1 MNNTNFHIPV
11 MKHEAISH
19 LISDRDGIYIDATL
33 GYGGHSRH
41 ILEETSS
48 KSKLFAIDKDV
59 DAIEFNKKELSEE
72 KRFTLKHGC
81 FSSLD
86 EYARTWNIYGSVNGI
101 LFDLGV
107 SSVHLDSA
115 ERGFS
120 FMREGELD
128 MRFDNS
134 SGMSAKEWINSA
146 SEKELADVF
155 YFLGEERKSRQFAK
169 KIIQAR
175 KDTNISSTK
184 NLAELFKPKGF
195 QKKHPATNIF
205 RGIRILIN
213 NEFEELKEGL
223 ISAIKVLKDRGIL
236 AVISFHSAEDRI
248 VKNFFK
254 KDYKNFFEGI
264 NLKNVNK
271 IKPSKE
277 EKSTNPRSRSA
288 ILRIGEIE
296 YVS

>member
-1 MNNTNFHIPV
+1 MNYSHEPV
-11 MKHEAISH
+11 LLKETLNN
-19 LISDRDGIYIDATL
+19 LIYDKSGSYLDCTFGL
-33 GYGGHSRH
+33 GGHSKK
-41 ILEETSS
+41 ILENLNSDGS
-48 KSKLFAIDKDV
+48 LYSIDKDKEV
-59 DAIEFNKKELSEE
+59 KHYANLIKDERFNFQTST
-72 KRFTLKHGC
+72 FSNI
-81 FSSLD
+81 SSLFSKN
-86 EYARTWNIYGSVNGI
+86 TMNGV

-107 SSVHLDSA
+107 SSLQLDKP

-175 KDTNISSTK
+175 KDRNISSTK

>member
-1 MNNTNFHIPV
+1 MKYSHEPVLLKETLNN
-11 MKHEAISH
+11 
-19 LISDRDGIYIDATL
+19 LIYDKSGSYLDCTFGL
-33 GYGGHSRH
+33 GGHSKK
-41 ILEETSS
+41 ILENLNSDGS
-48 KSKLFAIDKDV
+48 LYSIDKD
-59 DAIEFNKKELSEE
+59 KEVKHYANLIKD
-72 KRFTLKHGC
+72 KRFNFQTST
-81 FSSLD
+81 FSNISSLFSKN
-86 EYARTWNIYGSVNGI
+86 TMNGV

-107 SSVHLDSA
+107 SSLQLDKS

-134 SGMSAKEWINSA
+134 SGMSAKEWINTA

>member
-1 MNNTNFHIPV
+1 MNYSHEPVLLKETLTN
-11 MKHEAISH
+11 
-19 LISDRDGIYIDATL
+19 LIYDKSGSYLDCTFGL
-33 GYGGHSRH
+33 GGHSKK
-41 ILEETSS
+41 ILENLNSDGS
-48 KSKLFAIDKDV
+48 LYSIDKDKEV
-59 DAIEFNKKELSEE
+59 KHYANLIKDERFNFQTST
-72 KRFTLKHGC
+72 FSNV
-81 FSSLD
+81 SSLFSKN
-86 EYARTWNIYGSVNGI
+86 TMNGV

-107 SSVHLDSA
+107 SSLQLDKP

-134 SGMSAKEWINSA
+134 SGMSAKEWINTA
-146 SEKELADVF
+146 SEKELSDVF

-254 KDYKNFFEGI
+254 KDYKDFFEGI

>member
-1 MNNTNFHIPV
+1 MNYSHEPV
-11 MKHEAISH
+11 LLKETLNN
-19 LISDRDGIYIDATL
+19 LIYDKSGSYLDCTFGL
-33 GYGGHSRH
+33 GGHSKK
-41 ILEETSS
+41 ILENLNSDGS
-48 KSKLFAIDKDV
+48 LYSIDKDKEV
-59 DAIEFNKKELSEE
+59 KHYANLINDERFNFQTST
-72 KRFTLKHGC
+72 FSNI
-81 FSSLD
+81 SSLFSKN
-86 EYARTWNIYGSVNGI
+86 TMNGV

-107 SSVHLDSA
+107 SSLQLDKP

>member
-1 MNNTNFHIPV
+1 LNYSHEPV
-11 MKHEAISH
+11 LLKETLAN
-19 LISDRDGIYIDATL
+19 LIYDKSGSYLDCTFGL
-33 GYGGHSRH
+33 GGHSKK
-41 ILEETSS
+41 ILENLNANGRLYSV
-48 KSKLFAIDKDV
+48 DKD
-59 DAIEFNKKELSEE
+59 KEVKDYANLIKDE
-72 KRFTLKHGC
+72 RFKFQTST
-81 FSSLD
+81 FSNISSLFSKN
-86 EYARTWNIYGSVNGI
+86 TMNGV

-107 SSVHLDSA
+107 SSLQLDKP

-120 FMREGELD
+120 FMRDGELD

-134 SGMSAKEWINSA
+134 TGMSAKEWINSA

-175 KDTNISSTK
+175 KDSNISSTK
-184 NLAELFKPKGF
+184 NLAELFKPRGF

-213 NEFEELKEGL
+213 NEFEELREGL

-254 KDYKNFFEGI
+254 KDYKIFFEDI
-264 NLKNVNK
+264 NLKNINK
-271 IKPSKE
+271 IKPSKG
-277 EKSTNPRSRSA
+277 EKLTNPRSRSA

>member
-1 MNNTNFHIPV
+1 MNYSHEPV
-11 MKHEAISH
+11 LLKETLTS
-19 LISDRDGIYIDATL
+19 LIYDKSGSYLDCTFGL
-33 GYGGHSRH
+33 GGHSKK
-41 ILEETSS
+41 ILE
-48 KSKLFAIDKDV
+48 KLNSDGHLFSIDKDREV
-59 DAIEFNKKELSEE
+59 KHYASLIED
-72 KRFTLKHGC
+72 KRFKFRTAT
-81 FSSLD
+81 FS
-86 EYARTWNIYGSVNGI
+86 NISTIFQKNTMNGV

-107 SSVHLDSA
+107 SSLQLDKPD
-115 ERGFS
+115 RGFS

-134 SGMSAKEWINSA
+134 KGMSAKEWINTA

-155 YFLGEERKSRQFAK
+155 YFLGEERKSRYFAK
-169 KIIQAR
+169 KIVHAR
-175 KDTNISSTK
+175 RDKDISSTK
-184 NLAELFKPKGF
+184 NLADLFKLRGF
-195 QKKHPATNIF
+195 NKRHPATNIF

-223 ISAIKVLKDRGIL
+223 ISAIKVLKDKGIL

-254 KDYKNFFEGI
+254 KDYKTFFEDI

-271 IKPSKE
+271 IMPSKM

>member
-1 MNNTNFHIPV
+1 MNYSHEPV
-11 MKHEAISH
+11 LLKETLNN
-19 LISDRDGIYIDATL
+19 LIYDKSGSYLDCTFGL
-33 GYGGHSRH
+33 GGHSKK
-41 ILEETSS
+41 ILENLNSDGS
-48 KSKLFAIDKDV
+48 LYSIDKDKEV
-59 DAIEFNKKELSEE
+59 KHYADLIKDERFNFQTST
-72 KRFTLKHGC
+72 FSNISTL
-81 FSSLD
+81 FSKN
-86 EYARTWNIYGSVNGI
+86 TMNGV

-107 SSVHLDSA
+107 SSLQLDKP

-134 SGMSAKEWINSA
+134 SGMSAKEWINTA

-175 KDTNISSTK
+175 KDKNISSTK

-223 ISAIKVLKDRGIL
+223 ISAIKVLKDKGIL

>member
-1 MNNTNFHIPV
+1 MNYSHEPV
-11 MKHEAISH
+11 LLNETLNN
-19 LISDRDGIYIDATL
+19 LIYDKSGSYLDCTFGL
-33 GYGGHSRH
+33 GGHSKK
-41 ILEETSS
+41 ILENLNSDGS
-48 KSKLFAIDKDV
+48 LYSIDKDKEV
-59 DAIEFNKKELSEE
+59 KHYANLIKDERFNFQTST
-72 KRFTLKHGC
+72 FSNI
-81 FSSLD
+81 SSLFSKN
-86 EYARTWNIYGSVNGI
+86 TMNGV

-107 SSVHLDSA
+107 SSLQLDKP

-134 SGMSAKEWINSA
+134 SGMSAKEWINTA

-169 KIIQAR
+169 KIIEAR
-175 KDTNISSTK
+175 KDRNISSTK

>member
-1 MNNTNFHIPV
+1 MNYSHQPV
-11 MKHEAISH
+11 LLKETLTS
-19 LISDRDGIYIDATL
+19 LIYDKSGSYLDCTFGL
-33 GYGGHSRH
+33 GGHSKK
-41 ILEETSS
+41 ILE
-48 KSKLFAIDKDV
+48 KLNSDGHLFSIDKDREV
-59 DAIEFNKKELSEE
+59 KHYASLIED
-72 KRFTLKHGC
+72 KRFKFRTAT
-81 FSSLD
+81 FS
-86 EYARTWNIYGSVNGI
+86 NISTIFQKNTMNGV

-107 SSVHLDSA
+107 SSLQLDKPD
-115 ERGFS
+115 RGFS

-134 SGMSAKEWINSA
+134 KGMSAKEWINTA

-155 YFLGEERKSRQFAK
+155 YFLGEERKSRYFAK
-169 KIIQAR
+169 KIVHAR
-175 KDTNISSTK
+175 RDKDISSTK
-184 NLAELFKPKGF
+184 NLADLFKLRGF
-195 QKKHPATNIF
+195 NKRHPATNIF

-223 ISAIKVLKDRGIL
+223 ISAIKVLKDKGIL

-254 KDYKNFFEGI
+254 KDYKTFFEDI

-271 IKPSKE
+271 IMPSKM

>member
-1 MNNTNFHIPV
+1 LNYSHEPV
-11 MKHEAISH
+11 LLKETLAN
-19 LISDRDGIYIDATL
+19 LIYDKSGSYLDCTFGL
-33 GYGGHSRH
+33 GGHSKK
-41 ILEETSS
+41 ILENLNANGRLYSV
-48 KSKLFAIDKDV
+48 DKD
-59 DAIEFNKKELSEE
+59 KEVKDYANLIKDE
-72 KRFTLKHGC
+72 RFKFQTST
-81 FSSLD
+81 FSNISSLFSKN
-86 EYARTWNIYGSVNGI
+86 TMNGV

-107 SSVHLDSA
+107 SSLQLDKP

-120 FMREGELD
+120 FMRDGKLD

-134 SGMSAKEWINSA
+134 TGMSAKEWINSA

-175 KDTNISSTK
+175 KDSNISSTK
-184 NLAELFKPKGF
+184 NLAELFKPRGF

-213 NEFEELKEGL
+213 NEFEELREGL

-254 KDYKNFFEGI
+254 KDYKIFFEDI
-264 NLKNVNK
+264 NLKNINK
-271 IKPSKE
+271 IKPSKG
-277 EKSTNPRSRSA
+277 EKLTNPRSRSA

>member
-1 MNNTNFHIPV
+1 MNYSHEPV
-11 MKHEAISH
+11 LLTETLSN
-19 LISDRDGIYIDATL
+19 LIYDKSGSYLDCTFGL
-33 GYGGHSRH
+33 GGHSKK
-41 ILEETSS
+41 ILENLNSDGNLYS
-48 KSKLFAIDKDV
+48 IDKDKEV
-59 DAIEFNKKELSEE
+59 KHYANLIKDERFNFQTST
-72 KRFTLKHGC
+72 FSNI
-81 FSSLD
+81 SSLFSKN
-86 EYARTWNIYGSVNGI
+86 TMNGV

-107 SSVHLDSA
+107 SSLQLDKP

-134 SGMSAKEWINSA
+134 SGMSAKEWINAA

-213 NEFEELKEGL
+213 NEYEELKEGL

>member
-1 MNNTNFHIPV
+1 MNYSHEPV
-11 MKHEAISH
+11 LLKETLNN
-19 LISDRDGIYIDATL
+19 LIYDKSGSYLDCTFGL
-33 GYGGHSRH
+33 GGHSKK
-41 ILEETSS
+41 ILENLNSDGS
-48 KSKLFAIDKDV
+48 LYSIDKDKEV
-59 DAIEFNKKELSEE
+59 KHYANLIKDERFNFQTST
-72 KRFTLKHGC
+72 FSNI
-81 FSSLD
+81 SSLFSKN
-86 EYARTWNIYGSVNGI
+86 TMNGV

-107 SSVHLDSA
+107 SSLQLDKP

-175 KDTNISSTK
+175 KDKNISSTK

>member
-1 MNNTNFHIPV
+1 MNYSHEPV
-11 MKHEAISH
+11 LLKETLAN
-19 LISDRDGIYIDATL
+19 LIYDKSGSYLDCTFGL
-33 GYGGHSRH
+33 GGHSKK
-41 ILEETSS
+41 ILENLNSNGRLYS
-48 KSKLFAIDKDV
+48 VDKD
-59 DAIEFNKKELSEE
+59 KEVKDYANLIKDE
-72 KRFTLKHGC
+72 RFKFQTST
-81 FSSLD
+81 FSNISSLFSKN
-86 EYARTWNIYGSVNGI
+86 TMNGV

-107 SSVHLDSA
+107 SSLQLDKP

-120 FMREGELD
+120 FMRDGKLD

-134 SGMSAKEWINSA
+134 TGMSAKEWINSA

-169 KIIQAR
+169 KIVQAR
-175 KDTNISSTK
+175 KDSNISSTK
-184 NLAELFKPKGF
+184 NLAELFKPRGF

-213 NEFEELKEGL
+213 NEFEELREGL

-254 KDYKNFFEGI
+254 KDYKIFFEDI
-264 NLKNVNK
+264 NLKNINK
-271 IKPSKE
+271 IKPSKG
-277 EKSTNPRSRSA
+277 EKSINPRSRSA

>member
-1 MNNTNFHIPV
+1 LNYSHEPV
-11 MKHEAISH
+11 LLKETLKN
-19 LISDRDGIYIDATL
+19 LIYDKSGSYLDCTFGL
-33 GYGGHSRH
+33 GGHSKK
-41 ILEETSS
+41 ILENLNSDGL
-48 KSKLFAIDKDV
+48 LFSIDKDKEVV
-59 DAIEFNKKELSEE
+59 DYANLIKDE
-72 KRFTLKHGC
+72 RFKFQTST
-81 FSSLD
+81 FS
-86 EYARTWNIYGSVNGI
+86 NISNLFSKNTMNGV

-107 SSVHLDSA
+107 SSLQLDKP

-128 MRFDNS
+128 MRFDNT
-134 SGMSAKEWINSA
+134 SGISAKEWINTA

-169 KIIQAR
+169 KIVLAR
-175 KDTNISSTK
+175 KDKDISSTK
-184 NLAELFKPKGF
+184 NLAELFKIKGF

-223 ISAIKVLKDRGIL
+223 ISAIKVLKNRGIL

-254 KDYKNFFEGI
+254 EDYKIFFEGI

-277 EKSTNPRSRSA
+277 EKSINPRSRSA

>member
-1 MNNTNFHIPV
+1 MNYSHEPVLLKETLTN
-11 MKHEAISH
+11 
-19 LISDRDGIYIDATL
+19 LIYDKSGSYLDCTFGL
-33 GYGGHSRH
+33 GGHSKK
-41 ILEETSS
+41 ILENLNSDGRLHS
-48 KSKLFAIDKDV
+48 IDKD
-59 DAIEFNKKELSEE
+59 KEVKDYATLIKDE
-72 KRFTLKHGC
+72 RFKFQTST
-81 FSSLD
+81 FSNISSLFSKN
-86 EYARTWNIYGSVNGI
+86 TMNGV

-107 SSVHLDSA
+107 SSLQLDKP

-134 SGMSAKEWINSA
+134 SGMSAKEWINNA

-169 KIIQAR
+169 KIIHAR
-175 KDTNISSTK
+175 KDKDISSTK
-184 NLAELFKPKGF
+184 NLAELFKLKGF

-223 ISAIKVLKDRGIL
+223 VSAIKVLKDRGIL

-277 EKSTNPRSRSA
+277 EKSINPRSRSA

>member
-1 MNNTNFHIPV
+1 MNYSHEPV
-11 MKHEAISH
+11 LLKETIAN
-19 LISDRDGIYIDATL
+19 LIYDKSGSYLDCTFGL
-33 GYGGHSRH
+33 GGHSKK
-41 ILEETSS
+41 ILENLNSNGRLYS
-48 KSKLFAIDKDV
+48 VDKD
-59 DAIEFNKKELSEE
+59 KEVKDYANLIKDE
-72 KRFTLKHGC
+72 RFKFQTST
-81 FSSLD
+81 FSNISSLFSKN
-86 EYARTWNIYGSVNGI
+86 TMNGV

-107 SSVHLDSA
+107 SSLQLDKP

-120 FMREGELD
+120 FMRDGKLD

-134 SGMSAKEWINSA
+134 TGMSAKEWINSA

-175 KDTNISSTK
+175 KDSNISSTK
-184 NLAELFKPKGF
+184 NLAELFKPIGF

-213 NEFEELKEGL
+213 NEFEELREGL

-254 KDYKNFFEGI
+254 KDYKIFFEDI
-264 NLKNVNK
+264 NLKNINK
-271 IKPSKE
+271 IKPSKG

>member
-1 MNNTNFHIPV
+1 MNYSHEPV
-11 MKHEAISH
+11 LLNETLNN
-19 LISDRDGIYIDATL
+19 LIYDKSGSYLDCTFGL
-33 GYGGHSRH
+33 GGHSKK
-41 ILEETSS
+41 ILENLNSDGS
-48 KSKLFAIDKDV
+48 LYSIDKDKEV
-59 DAIEFNKKELSEE
+59 KHYANLIKDERFNFQTST
-72 KRFTLKHGC
+72 FSNI
-81 FSSLD
+81 SSLFSKN
-86 EYARTWNIYGSVNGI
+86 TMNGV

-107 SSVHLDSA
+107 SSLQLDKP

-169 KIIQAR
+169 KIIEAR
-175 KDTNISSTK
+175 KDRNISSTK

-223 ISAIKVLKDRGIL
+223 ISAIKVLKDKGIL

>member
-1 MNNTNFHIPV
+1 MNYSHEPVLLKETLTNLVYDKSGSYLDCTFG
-11 MKHEAISH
+11 
-19 LISDRDGIYIDATL
+19 L
-33 GYGGHSRH
+33 GGHSKK
-41 ILEETSS
+41 ILENLNSDGRLYS
-48 KSKLFAIDKDV
+48 IDKD
-59 DAIEFNKKELSEE
+59 KEVIDYANLIKDE
-72 KRFTLKHGC
+72 RFQFQISTFSDISTL
-81 FSSLD
+81 FSKNTMS
-86 EYARTWNIYGSVNGI
+86 GV

-107 SSVHLDSA
+107 SSLQLDKP

-120 FMREGELD
+120 FMRDGELD

-134 SGMSAKEWINSA
+134 AGMSAREWINFA

-155 YFLGEERKSRQFAK
+155 YFLGEERKSRHFAK

-175 KDTNISSTK
+175 KDGNISSTK

-213 NEFEELKEGL
+213 NEFDELKKGL
-223 ISAIKVLKDRGIL
+223 ISAVKVLKDRGIL

-254 KDYKNFFEGI
+254 KDYKFFFEGI

>member
-1 MNNTNFHIPV
+1 MNYSHEPV
-11 MKHEAISH
+11 LLKETLNN
-19 LISDRDGIYIDATL
+19 LIYDKSGSYLDCTFGL
-33 GYGGHSRH
+33 GGHSKK
-41 ILEETSS
+41 ILENLNSDGS
-48 KSKLFAIDKDV
+48 LYSIDKDKEV
-59 DAIEFNKKELSEE
+59 KHYANLIKDERFNFQTST
-72 KRFTLKHGC
+72 FSNI
-81 FSSLD
+81 SSLFSKN
-86 EYARTWNIYGSVNGI
+86 TMNGV

-107 SSVHLDSA
+107 SSLQLDKP

-254 KDYKNFFEGI
+254 KDYKNFFECI

>member
-1 MNNTNFHIPV
+1 MNYSHEPVLLKETLTNLVYDKSGSYLDCTFG
-11 MKHEAISH
+11 
-19 LISDRDGIYIDATL
+19 L
-33 GYGGHSRH
+33 GGHSKK
-41 ILEETSS
+41 ILEHLNSDGRLYS
-48 KSKLFAIDKDV
+48 IDKD
-59 DAIEFNKKELSEE
+59 KEVIDYANLIKDE
-72 KRFTLKHGC
+72 RFQFQTSTFSDISTL
-81 FSSLD
+81 FSKNTMS
-86 EYARTWNIYGSVNGI
+86 GV

-107 SSVHLDSA
+107 SSLQLDKP

-120 FMREGELD
+120 FMRDGELD

-134 SGMSAKEWINSA
+134 AGMSAREWINFA

-155 YFLGEERKSRQFAK
+155 YFLGEERKSRHFAK

-175 KDTNISSTK
+175 KDGNISSTK

-213 NEFEELKEGL
+213 NEFDELKKGL
-223 ISAIKVLKDRGIL
+223 ISAVKVLKDRGIL

-254 KDYKNFFEGI
+254 KDYKFFFEGI
-264 NLKNVNK
+264 NLKNINK
-271 IKPSKE
+271 FKPSKE
-277 EKSTNPRSRSA
+277 EKSVNPRSRSA

>member
-1 MNNTNFHIPV
+1 MNYSHEPV
-11 MKHEAISH
+11 LLKEALSN
-19 LISDRDGIYIDATL
+19 LIYDKSGSYLDCTFGL
-33 GYGGHSRH
+33 GGHSKK
-41 ILEETSS
+41 ILENLNSDGRLYS
-48 KSKLFAIDKDV
+48 IDKD
-59 DAIEFNKKELSEE
+59 KEVKDYVNLIKDE
-72 KRFTLKHGC
+72 RFKFQTSS
-81 FSSLD
+81 FSNISSLFSKN
-86 EYARTWNIYGSVNGI
+86 TMNGV

-107 SSVHLDSA
+107 SSLQLDKP

-134 SGMSAKEWINSA
+134 SGMSAKEWINTA

-169 KIIQAR
+169 KIIQTR
-175 KDTNISSTK
+175 KDLNISSTK

-213 NEFEELKEGL
+213 NEFEELREGL

-264 NLKNVNK
+264 NLKNINK
-271 IKPSKE
+271 IKPSKG
-277 EKSTNPRSRSA
+277 EKSINPRSRSA

>member
-1 MNNTNFHIPV
+1 MNYSHEPV
-11 MKHEAISH
+11 LLKETLNN
-19 LISDRDGIYIDATL
+19 LIYDKSGSYLDCTFGL
-33 GYGGHSRH
+33 GGHSKK
-41 ILEETSS
+41 ILENINSDGS
-48 KSKLFAIDKDV
+48 LYSIDKDKEV
-59 DAIEFNKKELSEE
+59 KHYANLIKDERFNFQTST
-72 KRFTLKHGC
+72 FSNI
-81 FSSLD
+81 SSLFSKK
-86 EYARTWNIYGSVNGI
+86 TMNGV

-107 SSVHLDSA
+107 SSLQLDKP

-134 SGMSAKEWINSA
+134 SGMSAKEWINTA

-169 KIIQAR
+169 KIVQVR

-213 NEFEELKEGL
+213 NEFEELKGGL

-264 NLKNVNK
+264 NLKNINK

-277 EKSTNPRSRSA
+277 EKSINPRSRSA

>member
-1 MNNTNFHIPV
+1 MNYSHEPV
-11 MKHEAISH
+11 LLKETLNN
-19 LISDRDGIYIDATL
+19 LIYDKSGSYLDCTFGL
-33 GYGGHSRH
+33 GGHSKK
-41 ILEETSS
+41 ILENLNSDGS
-48 KSKLFAIDKDV
+48 LYSIDKDKEV
-59 DAIEFNKKELSEE
+59 KHYANLIKDERFNFQTST
-72 KRFTLKHGC
+72 FSNI
-81 FSSLD
+81 SSLFSKN
-86 EYARTWNIYGSVNGI
+86 TMNGV

-107 SSVHLDSA
+107 SSLQLDKP

-175 KDTNISSTK
+175 KDKNISSTK

-223 ISAIKVLKDRGIL
+223 ISAIKVLKDKGIL

>member
-1 MNNTNFHIPV
+1 MNYSHEPVLLKETLTNLVYDKSGSYLDCTFG
-11 MKHEAISH
+11 
-19 LISDRDGIYIDATL
+19 L
-33 GYGGHSRH
+33 GGHSKK
-41 ILEETSS
+41 ILENLNSDGRLYS
-48 KSKLFAIDKDV
+48 IDKD
-59 DAIEFNKKELSEE
+59 KEVIDYANLIKDE
-72 KRFTLKHGC
+72 RFQFQTSTFSDISTL
-81 FSSLD
+81 FSKNTMS
-86 EYARTWNIYGSVNGI
+86 GV

-107 SSVHLDSA
+107 SSLQLDKP

-120 FMREGELD
+120 FMRDGELD

-134 SGMSAKEWINSA
+134 VGMSAKEWINFA

-155 YFLGEERKSRQFAK
+155 YFLGEERKSRHFAK

-175 KDTNISSTK
+175 KDGNISSTK

-213 NEFEELKEGL
+213 NEFEELREGL

-254 KDYKNFFEGI
+254 KDYKIFFEDI
-264 NLKNVNK
+264 NLKNINK
-271 IKPSKE
+271 IKPSKG

>member
-1 MNNTNFHIPV
+1 MNYSHEPV
-11 MKHEAISH
+11 LLKETLNN
-19 LISDRDGIYIDATL
+19 LIYDKSGSYLDCTFGL
-33 GYGGHSRH
+33 GGHSKK
-41 ILEETSS
+41 ILENLNSDGS
-48 KSKLFAIDKDV
+48 LYSIDKDKEV
-59 DAIEFNKKELSEE
+59 KHYANLIKDERFNFQTST
-72 KRFTLKHGC
+72 FSNI
-81 FSSLD
+81 SSLFSKN
-86 EYARTWNIYGSVNGI
+86 TMNGV

-107 SSVHLDSA
+107 SSLQLDKP

-134 SGMSAKEWINSA
+134 SGMSAKEWINTA

-213 NEFEELKEGL
+213 NEFEELKDGL

-254 KDYKNFFEGI
+254 KDYKNFFEDI

-296 YVS
+296 YVP

>member
-1 MNNTNFHIPV
+1 MNYSHEPV
-11 MKHEAISH
+11 LLKETLNN
-19 LISDRDGIYIDATL
+19 LIYDKSGSYLDCTFGL
-33 GYGGHSRH
+33 GGHSKK
-41 ILEETSS
+41 ILENLNSDGS
-48 KSKLFAIDKDV
+48 LYSIDKDKEV
-59 DAIEFNKKELSEE
+59 KHYANLIKDERFNFQTSTFSKI
-72 KRFTLKHGC
+72 
-81 FSSLD
+81 SSLFSKN
-86 EYARTWNIYGSVNGI
+86 TMNGV

-107 SSVHLDSA
+107 SSLQLDKP

-134 SGMSAKEWINSA
+134 SGMSAKEWINTA

-155 YFLGEERKSRQFAK
+155 YFLGEEKKSRQFAK

-195 QKKHPATNIF
+195 QKKHPATNVF

-254 KDYKNFFEGI
+254 KDYKNFFEDI

>member
-1 MNNTNFHIPV
+1 MNYSHEPV
-11 MKHEAISH
+11 LLKETLNN
-19 LISDRDGIYIDATL
+19 LIYDKSGSYLDCTFGL
-33 GYGGHSRH
+33 GGHSKK
-41 ILEETSS
+41 ILENLNSDGALYS
-48 KSKLFAIDKDV
+48 IDKDKEV
-59 DAIEFNKKELSEE
+59 KHYANLIKDERFNFQTST
-72 KRFTLKHGC
+72 FSNI
-81 FSSLD
+81 SSLFSKN
-86 EYARTWNIYGSVNGI
+86 TMNGV

-107 SSVHLDSA
+107 SSLQLDKP

-184 NLAELFKPKGF
+184 NLADLFKPKGF

>member
-1 MNNTNFHIPV
+1 MNYSHEPV
-11 MKHEAISH
+11 LLKETLNN
-19 LISDRDGIYIDATL
+19 LIYDKSGSYLDCTFGL
-33 GYGGHSRH
+33 GGHSKK
-41 ILEETSS
+41 ILENLNSDGS
-48 KSKLFAIDKDV
+48 LYSIDKDKEV
-59 DAIEFNKKELSEE
+59 KHYANLIKDERFNFQTST
-72 KRFTLKHGC
+72 FSNI
-81 FSSLD
+81 SSLFSKN
-86 EYARTWNIYGSVNGI
+86 TMNGV

-107 SSVHLDSA
+107 SSLQLDKP

-134 SGMSAKEWINSA
+134 SGISAKEWINSA

-175 KDTNISSTK
+175 KETKISSTK

>member
-1 MNNTNFHIPV
+1 MNYSHEPV
-11 MKHEAISH
+11 LLKETLKN
-19 LISDRDGIYIDATL
+19 LIYDKSGSYLDCTFGL
-33 GYGGHSRH
+33 GGHSKK
-41 ILEETSS
+41 ILENLNSDGNLYS
-48 KSKLFAIDKDV
+48 IDKDKEV
-59 DAIEFNKKELSEE
+59 KHYANLIKDERFNFQTS
-72 KRFTLKHGC
+72 T
-81 FSSLD
+81 FS
-86 EYARTWNIYGSVNGI
+86 NISSIFSKNTMNGV

-107 SSVHLDSA
+107 SSLQLDKP

>member
-1 MNNTNFHIPV
+1 MNYSHEPV
-11 MKHEAISH
+11 LLKETLNN
-19 LISDRDGIYIDATL
+19 LIYDKSGSYLDCTFGL
-33 GYGGHSRH
+33 GGHSKK
-41 ILEETSS
+41 ILENLNSDGS
-48 KSKLFAIDKDV
+48 LYSIDKDKEV
-59 DAIEFNKKELSEE
+59 KHYANLIKDERFNFQTST
-72 KRFTLKHGC
+72 FSNI
-81 FSSLD
+81 SSLFSKN
-86 EYARTWNIYGSVNGI
+86 TMNGV

-107 SSVHLDSA
+107 SSLQLDKP

-248 VKNFFK
+248 VKNFLK
-254 KDYKNFFEGI
+254 KDYKNFFEDI

-277 EKSTNPRSRSA
+277 EKSINPRSRSA

>member
-1 MNNTNFHIPV
+1 MNYSHEPV
-11 MKHEAISH
+11 LLKETLNN
-19 LISDRDGIYIDATL
+19 LIYDKSGSYLDCTFGL
-33 GYGGHSRH
+33 GGHSKK
-41 ILEETSS
+41 ILENLNSDGS
-48 KSKLFAIDKDV
+48 LYSIDKDKEV
-59 DAIEFNKKELSEE
+59 KHYANLIKDERFNFQTST
-72 KRFTLKHGC
+72 FSNI
-81 FSSLD
+81 SSLFSKN
-86 EYARTWNIYGSVNGI
+86 TMNGV

-107 SSVHLDSA
+107 SSLQLDKP

-128 MRFDNS
+128 MRFDSS
-134 SGMSAKEWINSA
+134 SGISAKEWINSA

>member
-1 MNNTNFHIPV
+1 LNYSHEPVLLKETLNN
-11 MKHEAISH
+11 
-19 LISDRDGIYIDATL
+19 LIYDKSGSYLDCTFGL
-33 GYGGHSRH
+33 GGHSKK
-41 ILEETSS
+41 ILENLNSDGS
-48 KSKLFAIDKDV
+48 LYSIDKDKEV
-59 DAIEFNKKELSEE
+59 KHYANLIKDERFNFQTST
-72 KRFTLKHGC
+72 FSNI
-81 FSSLD
+81 SSLFLKN
-86 EYARTWNIYGSVNGI
+86 TMNGV

-107 SSVHLDSA
+107 SSLQLDKP

-134 SGMSAKEWINSA
+134 SGMSAKEWINTA

-175 KDTNISSTK
+175 KDTTISSTK

-213 NEFEELKEGL
+213 NEFEELKQGL
-223 ISAIKVLKDRGIL
+223 ISAIKVLKNRGIL

-254 KDYKNFFEGI
+254 KDYKNFFEDI

-271 IKPSKE
+271 IKPSRE

>member
-1 MNNTNFHIPV
+1 MNYSHEPV
-11 MKHEAISH
+11 LLKETLAN
-19 LISDRDGIYIDATL
+19 LIYDKSGSYLDCTFGL
-33 GYGGHSRH
+33 GGHSKK
-41 ILEETSS
+41 ILENLNSNGRLYS
-48 KSKLFAIDKDV
+48 VDKD
-59 DAIEFNKKELSEE
+59 KEVKDYANLIKDE
-72 KRFTLKHGC
+72 RFKFQTST
-81 FSSLD
+81 FSNISSLFSKN
-86 EYARTWNIYGSVNGI
+86 TMNGV

-107 SSVHLDSA
+107 SSLQLDKP

-120 FMREGELD
+120 FMRDGKLD

-134 SGMSAKEWINSA
+134 TGMSAKEWINSA

-175 KDTNISSTK
+175 KDSNISSTK
-184 NLAELFKPKGF
+184 NLAELFKPRGF

-213 NEFEELKEGL
+213 NEFEELREGL

-254 KDYKNFFEGI
+254 KDYKIFFEDI
-264 NLKNVNK
+264 NLKNINK
-271 IKPSKE
+271 IKPSKG
-277 EKSTNPRSRSA
+277 EKSINPRSRSA

>member
-1 MNNTNFHIPV
+1 MNYSHEPV
-11 MKHEAISH
+11 LLKETLAN
-19 LISDRDGIYIDATL
+19 LINDESGSYLDCTFGL
-33 GYGGHSRH
+33 GGHSKK
-41 ILEETSS
+41 ILENLNSDGRLYS
-48 KSKLFAIDKDV
+48 IDKD
-59 DAIEFNKKELSEE
+59 KEVKDYANLIKDE
-72 KRFTLKHGC
+72 RFKFQTST
-81 FSSLD
+81 FS
-86 EYARTWNIYGSVNGI
+86 NISDLFSKNTMNGV

-107 SSVHLDSA
+107 SSLQLDKP

-120 FMREGELD
+120 FMRDGELD

-134 SGMSAKEWINSA
+134 TGMSAKEWINSA

-169 KIIQAR
+169 KIIQTR
-175 KDTNISSTK
+175 KDLNISSTK

-213 NEFEELKEGL
+213 NEFEELREGL

-264 NLKNVNK
+264 NLKNVIK
-271 IKPSKE
+271 IKPSKV

>member
-1 MNNTNFHIPV
+1 MNYSHEPV
-11 MKHEAISH
+11 LLKETLNN
-19 LISDRDGIYIDATL
+19 LIYDKSGSYLDCTFGL
-33 GYGGHSRH
+33 GGHSKK
-41 ILEETSS
+41 ILENLNSDGS
-48 KSKLFAIDKDV
+48 LYSIDKDKEV
-59 DAIEFNKKELSEE
+59 KHYANLIKDERFNFQTST
-72 KRFTLKHGC
+72 FSNI
-81 FSSLD
+81 SSLFSKN
-86 EYARTWNIYGSVNGI
+86 TMNGV

-107 SSVHLDSA
+107 SSLQLDKP

-134 SGMSAKEWINSA
+134 SGMSAKEWINTA

-175 KDTNISSTK
+175 KDRNISSTK